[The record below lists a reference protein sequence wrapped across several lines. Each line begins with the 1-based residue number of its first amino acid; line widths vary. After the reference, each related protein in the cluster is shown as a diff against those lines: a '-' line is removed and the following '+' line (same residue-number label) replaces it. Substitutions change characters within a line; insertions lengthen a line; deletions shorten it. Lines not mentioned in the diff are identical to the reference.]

1 MGTEIWRNVIGYEDL
16 YQVSNLG
23 NVRSIDRYVKGKI
36 YQDKQMKKG
45 KNKSFIPDSKGYL
58 RVYLWRDNKRKLY
71 RVHHLVAYAFP
82 EICGE
87 YFDGAE
93 IDHINTIITDN
104 RAVNLRWVSH
114 TDNMNNPLTKD
125 KRKAA

>member
-1 MGTEIWRNVIGYEDL
+1 MEEIWRRIEEYE
-16 YQVSNLG
+16 YEVSNLG
-23 NVRSIDRYVKGKI
+23 RVRSIDRYVKGKI
-36 YQDKQMKKG
+36 HQNIQFKKG
-45 KNKSFIPDSKGYL
+45 KIKDTIPDSKGYL
-58 RVYLWRDNKRKLY
+58 RVCLWKENKRKLY

-104 RAVNLRWVSH
+104 RACNIRWVTH
-114 TDNMNNPLTKD
+114 TENMNNPITKM
-125 KRKAA
+125 KKAAK